1 MHWLKR
7 CWRALVALVSFL
19 AALVDYL
26 IEILEELGSPKRR
39 RPRR

>member
-7 CWRALVALVSFL
+7 CWRALVALGSFL

-26 IEILEELGSPKRR
+26 LEVLEELGSPPKRR
-39 RPRR
+39 RRR

>member
-1 MHWLKR
+1 MSAIKQM
-7 CWRALVALVSFL
+7 WRALVATTRYLIAL
-19 AALVDYL
+19 ADYL